1 MKDLRTVYMLLGHFV
16 RILEPRESQKFNSAS
31 GYYPCFNLTGL
42 ALNIPINHAT
52 RKFGVI

>member
-1 MKDLRTVYMLLGHFV
+1 MLLGHFV